1 MVLKIIFHEKPFVS
15 RLTCWVDHFFV
26 GSQFLVGSPTDH
38 MLPAQLVN
46 VAEAALGAL
55 PTTND
60 FFARLDAYAQNVPNV
75 AQRPDEALF
84 GNIFP
89 TADKRP
95 DGTHRTQQVIY
106 AAVKDFPKVLCAEQ
120 VDIQD
125 LDVWFRNFAKWTL
138 VGNALLDDEN
148 LRSEAMV
155 QRKQLCDKVGVTMRQ
170 WTPASLVTK
179 KSVHD
184 TVFQVRNCVV
194 RRSF

>member
-1 MVLKIIFHEKPFVS
+1 MLKK
-15 RLTCWVDHFFV
+15 
-26 GSQFLVGSPTDH
+26 
-38 MLPAQLVN
+38 
-46 VAEAALGAL
+46 
-55 PTTND
+55 
-60 FFARLDAYAQNVPNV
+60 
-75 AQRPDEALF
+75 RP
-84 GNIFP
+84 G
-89 TADKRP
+89 P

-106 AAVKDFPKVLCAEQ
+106 AAVKDFQKVLCAEQ